1 MPSRGLAAPFWK
13 GFSAGFVALLFL
25 FFLRIGEY
33 APFPPE
39 SALEAFIRIVP
50 AFVQEPAVQNLGDA
64 AGMLGLAVA
73 TLLALVVYGLLGVFF
88 EKFYA
93 PKIETVH
100 SITRLERYL
109 IYSLIPWLLFGV
121 VVMPLA
127 GYSLFGIASPSANAQ
142 DVFIFPISLL
152 FSQAIFSIVLMW
164 EYSRSQPTLDQ
175 NLPRTEN
182 QPQISRRT
190 FVEKGALALGSLLLL
205 AASFDGILT
214 TLAGPRNTS
223 SQLGQPVNLQ
233 NAPAIFSDPR
243 LATLVDGEVTTN
255 DNFYRVAID
264 LFDPSVNID
273 SWSLQVLGL
282 VTKPKTYLMSELQSL
297 KKQEQY
303 TTFEC
308 VSNAINGNLISNALW
323 GGVRISDLFADVG
336 GVSQSAQYVVFYSV
350 DGYSVAVPLSR
361 AMMQDSLLAYQ
372 MNKDTLPQ
380 NHGFPLRAV
389 IPGLYGMM
397 SAKWIR
403 KIEVADTPYS
413 GYWQTR
419 GWTQDARIHTVSFIT
434 IPGDGSS
441 ASLSKNNGSVILGGY
456 AFAGDRGVSKVEV
469 SMDRGQTWQTAQLKQ
484 PLSNLTW
491 ALWAFDWHPEASG
504 DYEIYAR
511 ATDGAGNVQTSD
523 QAPTFPNGA
532 TGYAMIVVHV
542 TN

>member
-1 MPSRGLAAPFWK
+1 MLSRGLAPPFWK
-13 GFSAGFVALLFL
+13 GFSSGFVALLFL
-25 FFLRIGEY
+25 FFLRIGGY

-50 AFVQEPAVQNLGDA
+50 AFIQEPAVQNFGDA
-64 AGMLGLAVA
+64 AGMLGLVVA
-73 TLLALVVYGLLGVFF
+73 TLVALVVYGLLGVLH
-88 EKFYA
+88 EKYYA
-93 PKIETVH
+93 PKIERLH
-100 SITRLERYL
+100 SITRLERFL
-109 IYSLIPWLLFGV
+109 IYALFPWLLFGA

-127 GYSLFGIASPSANAQ
+127 GFSLFGITSPGASAQ
-142 DVFIFPISLL
+142 DVFIYPISLL
-152 FSQAIFSIVLMW
+152 FGQGIFSIALMW
-164 EYSRSQPTLDQ
+164 EYGRSKPSLEQIP
-175 NLPRTEN
+175 PKAEN
-182 QPQISRRT
+182 EPQASRRT
-190 FVEKGALALGSLLLL
+190 FVEKGALVLGSLLLL
-205 AASFDGILT
+205 AASLDGILT
-214 TLAGPRNTS
+214 TLAGPSSMS
-223 SQLGQPVNLQ
+223 SQQGQPVNLQ

-243 LATLVDGEVTTN
+243 LTTLVDSEVTAN

-264 LFDPSVNID
+264 LFDPSVKVD

-282 VTKPKTYLMSELQSL
+282 VAQPKTYTMTELQFL

-308 VSNAINGNLISNALW
+308 VSNVINGNLISNALW

-336 GVSQSAQYVVFYSV
+336 GVLQSAQYVVFYSV

-361 AMMQDSLLAYQ
+361 TMLQDSLLAYQ
-372 MNKDTLPQ
+372 MNKVTLPQ

-403 KIEVADTPYS
+403 KIEVVDAPYS

-469 SMDRGQTWQTAQLKQ
+469 SMDRGQTWQSAQLKQ

-491 ALWAFDWHPEASG
+491 ALWAFDWHPQSTG

-511 ATDGAGNVQTSD
+511 VTDGAGDVQTSD

-532 TGYAMIVVHV
+532 TGYATMLVRV